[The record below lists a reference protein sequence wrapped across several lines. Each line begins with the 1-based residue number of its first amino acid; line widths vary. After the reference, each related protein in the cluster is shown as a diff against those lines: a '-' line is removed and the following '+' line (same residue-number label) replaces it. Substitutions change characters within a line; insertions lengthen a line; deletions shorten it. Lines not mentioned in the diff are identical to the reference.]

1 MGLFN
6 PGHAERI
13 RLALQ
18 NYFDTPVSVSI
29 EPGRPTGETP
39 AMRLAREREERQ
51 REAEA
56 AIESDVRVQQL
67 IQRFDGELDR
77 GSITPLD
84 S

>member
-1 MGLFN
+1 
-6 PGHAERI
+6 
-13 RLALQ
+13 
-18 NYFDTPVSVSI
+18 
-29 EPGRPTGETP
+29 
-39 AMRLAREREERQ
+39 MRLAREREERQ